1 MRMKLKLD
9 PRTEDYFDLMEAES
23 YILGESK
30 RIVEN
35 AISLLRTYESSSRKN
50 PVLLT
55 KALNEL
61 KGEYELCET
70 NKPDEK
76 RKAAAIAWI
85 IIRTT
90 FHHKR
95 DECVEWIKK
104 ASELGLGNARYLMLN
119 PPECL
124 SPYIS
129 IN

>member
-9 PRTEDYFDLMEAES
+9 SKTEDYFDLMEAES
-23 YILGESK
+23 YILGQSK
-30 RIVEN
+30 RTVEN
-35 AISLLRTYESSSRKN
+35 AKDLLRTYETSNRRN

-61 KGEYELCET
+61 KGEYEKCET

-90 FHHKR
+90 FHHR
-95 DECVEWIKK
+95 RCECLEWIKR
-104 ASELGLGNARYLMLN
+104 ASELGLGNARYLMMN
-119 PPECL
+119 PSECL
-124 SPYIS
+124 R
-129 IN
+129 